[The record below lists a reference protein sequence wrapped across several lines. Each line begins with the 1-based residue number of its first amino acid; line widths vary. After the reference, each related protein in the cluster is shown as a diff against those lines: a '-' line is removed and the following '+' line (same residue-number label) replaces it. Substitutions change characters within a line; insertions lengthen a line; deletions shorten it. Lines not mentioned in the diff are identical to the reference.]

1 MIGRCDGAL
10 QTFCIPANSVLWS
23 TPVRR
28 LAHSLSPAPPHTVD
42 LGPGERRSTRPRN
55 GQLSRDRLCCSSGS
69 FANKRFPLH
78 LARFPLRHAS
88 HARFAAGRAPCQDC
102 RHVCCPRS
110 ALQGCKVRYQ
120 CQTVSP
126 HGAEPPVHLHDHRRA
141 LGALEILEQGDGAL
155 PLLGTSDCLFAL
167 ASAVKLPFRLISVDL
182 HRGSRRR
189 TSLRET
195 TASALVANSDA
206 TSPSST

>member
-1 MIGRCDGAL
+1 M
-10 QTFCIPANSVLWS
+10 
-23 TPVRR
+23 RR
-28 LAHSLSPAPPHTVD
+28 LAHSLSPAPPHAVD

-69 FANKRFPLH
+69 FANKRFRP
-78 LARFPLRHAS
+78 P
-88 HARFAAGRAPCQDC
+88 
-102 RHVCCPRS
+102 PRS
-110 ALQGCKVRYQ
+110 ISAST
-120 CQTVSP
+120 CQSRSLRCRPSSMPRLPPCVLSKIGASRMQSP
-126 HGAEPPVHLHDHRRA
+126 LSMPDGFPSRGRTTCPLNLHDHRRA

-195 TASALVANSDA
+195 TASALVATSDA